1 MLEWIETPKR
11 AHLVLEIANMGNL
24 AEYIKRVCSSS
35 HIVCLAPHLHA
46 HFSSLVLDYVCR
58 TAQHRHIWKI
68 SKPVSW

>member
-35 HIVCLAPHLHA
+35 HPKHL
-46 HFSSLVLDYVCR
+46 
-58 TAQHRHIWKI
+58 
-68 SKPVSW
+68 VSRSTPSCTLSVTSA